1 VNIAILDRAPYIL
14 AVAIYCFFAVLLSG
28 CVIFDREYVSTEKIP
43 VILGPKPT
51 PAGRWQNACVVET
64 EQQLRSVGRRPVI
77 HDFWYQT
84 SSLDLPFYPP
94 NLTQKGLLSMNRCHI
109 QGTSRLRADGYMVF
123 SANSQDRPLGE
134 GKRAWAINSCPSLP
148 TTQGGGAHLFVA
160 DLGVYKSKS
169 GYAWGDKSS
178 SSDESVDTPVDNR
191 IVKSVLLSTDENVQP
206 PDVGSLTE
214 LYHPGGIA
222 GVGDFIYVGFDGEDH
237 TSYLKILDM
246 ADPASPVLVGG
257 RGFADHKTQALG
269 ATALA
274 DGRVL
279 LAVVDTNTKDWK
291 IHFYIEARDPGTK
304 EIDRH
309 RFIKAGTWEESEE
322 IGKRSQKGFPFLKYQ
337 SLALLRECGSDDI
350 YLVGVHNDRRLR
362 CGGLFEVPG
371 ISTPTR
377 VDLYKLHLPDVMGP
391 NAKFVVEQILRRNMK
406 DQNGEGCAGATAHV
420 TPQGQIVAYT
430 IEHGGSRQVD
440 AGSYPGGL
448 KRWVGKIRFYEY
460 STRVV
465 MASLDDGDNV
475 SQAEDLCPDEAEDI
489 DGFNDGDGCPDAD
502 NDADGIADINDLCPN
517 RAEDSD
523 GINDGDGC
531 AEADDEGFF
540 GNRIVISQQ
549 KMFSST
555 DDFAISNAGLFLAT
569 GLVNWWREY
578 GKGDVCVLAHTNNYG
593 DPVAEQAETDRWAKI
608 IAEEFVNLGVP
619 RHQIRA
625 EGFGSRQPVVAPAD
639 FRAESLNVRIEF
651 TQCVI

>member
-1 VNIAILDRAPYIL
+1 
-14 AVAIYCFFAVLLSG
+14 
-28 CVIFDREYVSTEKIP
+28 
-43 VILGPKPT
+43 
-51 PAGRWQNACVVET
+51 
-64 EQQLRSVGRRPVI
+64 
-77 HDFWYQT
+77 
-84 SSLDLPFYPP
+84 
-94 NLTQKGLLSMNRCHI
+94 MNRCHI

-148 TTQGGGAHLFVA
+148 AAEGGGAHLFVA
-160 DLGVYKSKS
+160 DLGAYKSEP
-169 GYAWGDKSS
+169 GYAWADQATSP
-178 SSDESVDTPVDNR
+178 DESGGAPIKNR
-191 IVKSVLLSTDENVQP
+191 IVNSVLLSTDENVQP

-214 LYHPGGIA
+214 LYHPGGID

-246 ADPASPVLVGG
+246 SDPTSPVLVGG
-257 RGFADHKTQALG
+257 RRFVDHKAQALRV
-269 ATALA
+269 TALA
-274 DGRVL
+274 DGRIL
-279 LAVVDTNTKDWK
+279 LAVVDTNRKDWK
-291 IHFYIEARDPGTK
+291 IHFYIEAQDPGTK
-304 EIDRH
+304 EIVRH

-337 SLALLRECGSDDI
+337 SLALLTECGSDDI

-362 CGGLFEVPG
+362 CGGLFELPG
-371 ISTPTR
+371 ISTPSR
-377 VDLYKLHLPDVMGP
+377 VDLYKLHLPDAMGP
-391 NAKFVVEQILRRNMK
+391 SAEFVLEQILRRNMK
-406 DQNGEGCAGATAHV
+406 DHNGEGCAGATAHV

-440 AGSYPGGL
+440 GGNYPDGL

-475 SQAEDLCPDEAEDI
+475 SQSADLCPDEAEDI
-489 DGFNDGDGCPDAD
+489 DGFNDGDGCPDED
-502 NDADGIADINDLCPN
+502 NDSDGIADVKDLCPN

-531 AEADDEGFF
+531 SESEEKGLS
-540 GNRIVISQQ
+540 GSRVVISQR

-555 DDFAISNAGLFLAT
+555 DDFAISDAGLFLTT
-569 GLVNWWREY
+569 GLVNWWRKNGE
-578 GKGDVCVLAHTNNYG
+578 GAVCVLAHTNNTG
-593 DPVAEQAETDRWAKI
+593 DPEVEQAETDRWADI
-608 IAEEFVNLGVP
+608 IAEELVGLGVP
-619 RHQIRA
+619 RSQIRA
-625 EGFGSRQPVVAPAD
+625 QGFGSRRPIVAPAD